1 MVKSKKTT
9 NKSKTQNS
17 KSRLGFIIF
26 AILLLIALIVGI
38 FTFLPCCKYEKFAI
52 TSPDKNEKVVLK
64 LEVADT
70 EPERLNGLMGRK
82 SLPENTG
89 MIFDFEEAGY
99 YSMWMKN
106 TLIPLDMLFLND
118 NGMVIA
124 LAPNRQPMNEE
135 LINPCSVEFEK
146 VMAKVKNINEDTF
159 FYKCET
165 KFLKPHNLTRYV
177 VELPAHTIEKT
188 NIKVG
193 DILLKK

>member
-1 MVKSKKTT
+1 MAKNKKT
-9 NKSKTQNS
+9 NSKTKNS
-17 KSRLGFIIF
+17 KSKLTIVIF
-26 AILLLIALIVGI
+26 SILLLIALVFGI
-38 FTFLPCCKYEKFAI
+38 LTFMPCQKYEKFAI
-52 TSPDKNEKVVLK
+52 LSPDMKEKIVFK
-64 LEVADT
+64 LEVAD
-70 EPERLNGLMGRK
+70 EEDERLKGLMNRK
-82 SLPENTG
+82 SLDENTG

-106 TLIPLDMLFLND
+106 TLIPLDMIFLND

-146 VMAKVKNINEDTF
+146 VTEKFKNIDEDTF
-159 FYKCET
+159 YYRCET

-177 VELPAHTIEKT
+177 VELPAHTIEKA